1 MGNEFAIEKAS
12 AKVPKPIA
20 AITAAERITPVIL
33 EIMVPS
39 AIAELALVI
48 DLLAIFSGQ
57 SYSFNNGN
65 CR

>member
-1 MGNEFAIEKAS
+1 MGSEFAIEKAS

-20 AITAAERITPVIL
+20 AMTAAERITPVIR

-48 DLLAIFSGQ
+48 DLLATFSSQ
-57 SYSFNNGN
+57 SDSFNN
-65 CR
+65 